1 MPFGRGPFTS
11 SDLLALNRILKVMA
25 SYRPRLVHGFN
36 AKPMLMSAAVAR
48 ASKKTEV
55 VSSVTGMG
63 NSFMMGYAVRTTSR
77 GLHSLLLGRNAA
89 VIFENPDDCER
100 FLGRGWVVEG
110 QCEVILGTGVDTQ
123 DFVPMWGKQTDCTI
137 LMLSRLV
144 EGKGIREFIHA
155 AQQVRAV
162 YPDVRFILAGEAQQ
176 DHPRALPDE
185 VVREAVREGAIEFLG
200 HLGDVRETLRRATV
214 FVLPSYYPEGIPR
227 VLQEAAAS
235 GVPIVTT
242 DHPGCRE
249 AVIHGETGLLVE
261 PKNPQE
267 LATSILRLI
276 DRPEERVAM
285 GEAAR
290 SLAVRYFDIGS
301 ITEQYFQIYRRIG
314 FDL

>member
-1 MPFGRGPFTS
+1 
-11 SDLLALNRILKVMA
+11 
-25 SYRPRLVHGFN
+25 
-36 AKPMLMSAAVAR
+36 
-48 ASKKTEV
+48 
-55 VSSVTGMG
+55 
-63 NSFMMGYAVRTTSR
+63 
-77 GLHSLLLGRNAA
+77 
-89 VIFENPDDCER
+89 
-100 FLGRGWVVEG
+100 
-110 QCEVILGTGVDTQ
+110 
-123 DFVPMWGKQTDCTI
+123 
-137 LMLSRLV
+137 
-144 EGKGIREFIHA
+144 
-155 AQQVRAV
+155 
-162 YPDVRFILAGEAQQ
+162 
-176 DHPRALPDE
+176 
-185 VVREAVREGAIEFLG
+185 
-200 HLGDVRETLRRATV
+200 
-214 FVLPSYYPEGIPR
+214 